1 MSSQSFP
8 SHLDGMKNLINFL
21 YLRTR
26 SGKNPH
32 SMCLFRLFLSGRVLK
47 SFCRCRLST
56 FFHLYILFCLR
67 WRRAYSFSSCQ
78 FALFILR
85 QKIYVFLGY
94 GALVSLKRREREF
107 FPSSAI
113 FSCNFFFIRSFPR
126 TFLLVFRLLVVITH
140 RASVLKAIFKF
151 YYERTNEK
159 YKKLSWLSTVWHFC
173 LEAVGWVWYPLN
185 AISCLPN

>member
-1 MSSQSFP
+1 ME
-8 SHLDGMKNLINFL
+8 NLINFL

-32 SMCLFRLFLSGRVLK
+32 SMCLFRLFLAGRVLK

-56 FFHLYILFCLR
+56 FFHLYILSVSDGEEHIHFPPASLLYLFCAKRFMFFWVMARLCL
-67 WRRAYSFSSCQ
+67 WSAENESFSRLAR
-78 FALFILR
+78 F
-85 QKIYVFLGY
+85 
-94 GALVSLKRREREF
+94 SLE
-107 FPSSAI
+107 I
-113 FSCNFFFIRSFPR
+113 FFFIRSFPR

-173 LEAVGWVWYPLN
+173 LEAVGWAWYPLN